1 MKKIIH
7 NFFLAHVVSIVCF
20 GIVYYLLMI
29 NMNEHFI
36 ISNTFSN
43 KLYNNKILNSFTL
56 ASGIESTNG
65 YNELTPKSLICKLI
79 ITFQYLMTI
88 IITGYFII

>member
-1 MKKIIH
+1 
-7 NFFLAHVVSIVCF
+7 
-20 GIVYYLLMI
+20 MI

-36 ISNTFSN
+36 ISNNFSN
-43 KLYNNKILNSFTL
+43 KLHNNKILNSFTL

-65 YNELTPKSLICKLI
+65 YNELTPGSFICKLI
-79 ITFQYLMTI
+79 ITLQYLMTI